1 MIRSTLLIVVFI
13 LFLSGFSQAQSK
25 LTHNSYALTNGHII
39 DHEAE
44 EIFDNSTILISDGKV
59 ELILQAGSTIPS
71 GYEVIDLEGKYV
83 MSGYIDAHTHLNSLS
98 SADRALRSG
107 VTTVRSSSVPFFQ
120 DVAIKNLV
128 DQNYLPGPD
137 MIPAGIFVTPD
148 LGESILADP
157 ELAALFD
164 GVTTEEALRK
174 LVQINV
180 ERGAEFIK
188 TRGTERAGL
197 PNTDPRKQTYSED
210 QLRIVVEEAAK
221 YDVPIQ
227 IHGHGDEG
235 SYAAVSAGARS
246 IEHGTYLSDKT
257 LDLMVQ
263 KGTYF
268 VPTYSTVY
276 DLTQPGGDYDNPVLR
291 NRGRHMLP
299 ELGNTVQRAR
309 EKGVKI
315 VTGADTGY
323 GPNSMTRISHEMT
336 FYVELGF
343 SPYEAIRSATT
354 VAAELLRIE
363 NKTGQLKPGYEA
375 DLVVLN
381 SNPIED
387 MKATQ
392 DVILVMSNGHM
403 VFNRLPFQIID

>member
-1 MIRSTLLIVVFI
+1 MLRFTVVTIFTVLFSGLTL
-13 LFLSGFSQAQSK
+13 AQSK
-25 LTHNSYALTNGHII
+25 LTHSSYALTNGHII

-44 EIFDNSTILISDGKV
+44 QIFDNSTILISDGKI
-59 ELILQAGSTIPS
+59 ERILQGGSTIPS
-71 GYEVIDLEGKYV
+71 GYEIIDLEGKYV
-83 MSGYIDAHTHLNSLS
+83 MSGYIDAHTHLSSLA

-107 VTTVRSSSVPFFQ
+107 VTTVRSSSVSYFQ

-128 DQNYLPGPD
+128 DQNYIPGPD
-137 MIPAGIFVTPD
+137 MIPAGVFITPD

-157 ELAALFD
+157 ELAVLFE

-197 PNTDPRKQTYSED
+197 PNTDPRKQTYTEE
-210 QLRIVVEEAAK
+210 QLSVVVEEAAK

-246 IEHGTYLSDKT
+246 IEHGTYLSDET
-257 LDLMVQ
+257 LELMVQ

-323 GPNSMTRISHEMT
+323 GPNSLTRISHEMT
-336 FYVELGF
+336 FFVELGF
-343 SPYEAIRSATT
+343 TPYEAIRSATS

-363 NKTGQLKPGYEA
+363 DRTGQLTPGYEA

-403 VFNRLPFQIID
+403 VFNRLPFQITE

>member
-1 MIRSTLLIVVFI
+1 MIRFTLTALLAF
-13 LFLSGFSQAQSK
+13 LFTGLVQGQSK
-25 LTHNSYALTNGHII
+25 LVHNSYALTNGHII

-44 EIFDNSTILISDGKV
+44 QIFDNSTILISDGKV
-59 ELILQAGSTIPS
+59 ERILQGGSTIPS
-71 GYEVIDLEGKYV
+71 GYEIVDLEGKYV

-107 VTTVRSSSVPFFQ
+107 VTTVRSSSVPYFQ

-128 DQNYLPGPD
+128 DQNYIPGPD
-137 MIPAGIFVTPD
+137 MIPAGVFITPD

-157 ELAALFD
+157 ELAVLFD

-197 PNTDPRKQTYSED
+197 PNTDPRKQTYTEE
-210 QLRIVVEEAAK
+210 QLRVVVEEAAK

-246 IEHGTYLSDKT
+246 IEHGTYLSDET

-299 ELGNTVQRAR
+299 ELGSTVQRAHN
-309 EKGVKI
+309 KGVKI

-323 GPNSMTRISHEMT
+323 GPNSLTRISHEMT
-336 FYVELGF
+336 FFVELGF
-343 SPYEAIRSATT
+343 TPYEAIRSATS
-354 VAAELLRIE
+354 VAAELLRVE
-363 NKTGQLKPGYEA
+363 DRTGQLTPGFEA

-387 MKATQ
+387 IKATQ

-403 VFNRLPFQIID
+403 VFNRLPFEKTE